1 MNDVRRADSSMG
13 GTVMDSSRDSNPVCG
28 QNRLCSFPKKKKKK
42 TVFPGSTDIT
52 WKINSTVHKIYYK
65 LVFKAHFR

>member
-13 GTVMDSSRDSNPVCG
+13 GTVMDSSVIPTLSVARIACVAF
-28 QNRLCSFPKKKKKK
+28 QKKKKKK